1 MAIDEAEKVGNNIEN
16 EEAVDGLLVSDTND
30 ISKDKE
36 QIDGGGSGNENDEN
50 VNENENENDDQIEE
64 EDELDKEKKD
74 QNDDEDSSH
83 SSKSESD
90 REGNEQEEEEEN
102 SSSAIPS
109 IHFFFNFVNA
119 VEFSDCSH
127 DRSLWTLKSFK
138 EFLKTS
144 LQSSETEVEKDS
156 ESESIQRVQCA
167 KVFFIFRELNAIVGT
182 ALIYLK
188 DLLVSSQDSDAVM
201 DVYNTS

>member
-16 EEAVDGLLVSDTND
+16 DEAVDGLLVSDTND
-30 ISKDKE
+30 VYEDKE

-50 VNENENENDDQIEE
+50 ENDDQIEE
-64 EDELDKEKKD
+64 EDELDKKEKKD